1 MMLTKNSIL
10 RCLCLMLFVSFFSA
24 QSVYGQT
31 LSPTDTPG
39 ITLTPTPSVSGD
51 QLSKLQSQINDYQ
64 NKITDLKGQ
73 EKTLS
78 SQIKI
83 MDSQITLTE
92 LRIKE
97 NQAQIDNLTKD
108 ITIATKKVQKLEG
121 SLDGITKVL
130 LERIKA
136 RYIEGSVQ
144 SPLQLLLSSGSFS
157 DVMARS
163 NYLKIV
169 QEHDQRLLVDTI
181 QAKNDYQSQKT
192 IFEDKKQKVEALH
205 KQLDTYTTEL
215 DQEKQ
220 DKQKLL
226 TITSN
231 SESEYQAKLAE
242 ALQELQ
248 QIQKAASVLVSTQPS
263 KVSRGDVIGL
273 MGNTGHSTGAHLHF
287 GVYDITSLDQYSY
300 YSNYEN
306 PANVLTAT
314 SVDWGTGCGG
324 DPVGQTQTG
333 SGSFA
338 WPMATDN
345 LHISQGF
352 GNTCYESILYGGK
365 PHPALDMYNNANIA
379 IKAADDGMAYVC
391 RNCTGDGANGVFLF
405 HSNGKMT
412 LYWHLQ

>member
-1 MMLTKNSIL
+1 MLTLSI
-10 RCLCLMLFVSFFSA
+10 FNTYN
-24 QSVYGQT
+24 VYGQT
-31 LSPTDTPG
+31 PSDSPTLSPTPA
-39 ITLTPTPSVSGD
+39 SNSGD
-51 QLSKLQSQINDYQ
+51 QVGQLQSQINDYQ
-64 NKITDLKGQ
+64 SKITDLKGQ

-83 MDSQITLTE
+83 MDSQIYLTE

-108 ITIATKKVQKLEG
+108 ITIATTKVRTLEG
-121 SLDGITKVL
+121 SLNGITKVL
-130 LERIKA
+130 LQRIVVG
-136 RYIEGSVQ
+136 YEEGTVQ
-144 SPLQLLLSSGSFS
+144 PLQILLSSNSFS
-157 DVMARS
+157 DAMARS

-169 QEHDQRLLVDTI
+169 QEHDKRLLIDTV
-181 QAKNDYQSQKT
+181 QAKQDYQIQKD
-192 IFEDKKQKVEALH
+192 IFDAEKQKIEALH
-205 KQLDTYTTEL
+205 KQLDDYTSQL
-215 DQEKQ
+215 AQQKQ
-220 DKQKLL
+220 AKQNLL
-226 TITSN
+226 TVTNN
-231 SESEYQAKLAE
+231 SESQYQAKLAE

-248 QIQKAASVLVSTQPS
+248 QIQKAASVLISTQPRH
-263 KVSRGDVIGL
+263 VSRGDVIGL

-287 GVYDITSLDQYSY
+287 GVYDITSLDQYNY

-306 PANVLTAT
+306 PANVLTST
-314 SVDWGTGCGG
+314 SVDWGTGCKG
-324 DPVGQTQTG
+324 DPIGSKQTG

-365 PHPALDMYNNANIA
+365 PHPALDMYNNTNIT
-379 IKAADDGMAYVC
+379 IKAPDDGQAYFC

>member
-1 MMLTKNSIL
+1 MVIREIFLKIVYVVL
-10 RCLCLMLFVSFFSA
+10 VVSFFVA
-24 QSVYGQT
+24 KTPSVYSQT
-31 LSPTDTPG
+31 VSD
-39 ITLTPTPSVSGD
+39 TPTPTPAQAAGD
-51 QLSKLQSQINDYQ
+51 QIGKLQSQINDYQ

-97 NQAQIDNLTKD
+97 NQAQIDSLTKD
-108 ITIATKKVQKLEG
+108 ITIATSKVQKLEG

-130 LERIKA
+130 MKRIVA
-136 RYIEGSVQ
+136 RYEQGEVQ
-144 SPLQLLLSSGSFS
+144 PIQIFLSSNGFS
-157 DVMARS
+157 DALSRVQ
-163 NYLKIV
+163 YLKIV

-192 IFEDKKQKVEALH
+192 IFEDKKQKVETLH
-205 KQLDTYTTEL
+205 KQLDTYTAEL

-226 TITSN
+226 TITNN

-248 QIQKAASVLVSTQPS
+248 QIQKAASVLVSTQPRQ
-263 KVSRGDVIGL
+263 VSRGDVIGL

-287 GVYDITSLDQYSY
+287 GVYDITSLDQYQY

-306 PANVLTAT
+306 PANVLSAT
-314 SVDWGTGCGG
+314 SVDWQTGCGG
-324 DPVGQTQTG
+324 DPVGSTQTG

-338 WPMATDN
+338 WPLATDN

-365 PHPALDMYNNANIA
+365 PHPALDMYNNANIT

>member
-1 MMLTKNSIL
+1 MQRIKILLCISFMLTLSI
-10 RCLCLMLFVSFFSA
+10 FNTYN
-24 QSVYGQT
+24 VYGQT
-31 LSPTDTPG
+31 PSDSPTLSPTPA
-39 ITLTPTPSVSGD
+39 SNSGD
-51 QLSKLQSQINDYQ
+51 QVGQLQSQINDYQ
-64 NKITDLKGQ
+64 SKITDLKGQ

-83 MDSQITLTE
+83 MDSQIYLTE

-108 ITIATKKVQKLEG
+108 ITIATTKVRTLEG
-121 SLDGITKVL
+121 SLNGITKVL
-130 LERIKA
+130 LQRIVVG
-136 RYIEGSVQ
+136 YEEGTVQ
-144 SPLQLLLSSGSFS
+144 PLQILLSSNSFS
-157 DVMARS
+157 DAMARS

-169 QEHDQRLLVDTI
+169 QEHDKRLLIDTV
-181 QAKNDYQSQKT
+181 QAKQDYQIQKD
-192 IFEDKKQKVEALH
+192 IFDAEKQKIEALH
-205 KQLDTYTTEL
+205 KQLDDYTSQL
-215 DQEKQ
+215 AQQKQ
-220 DKQKLL
+220 AKQNLL
-226 TITSN
+226 TVTNN
-231 SESEYQAKLAE
+231 SESQYQAKLAE

-248 QIQKAASVLVSTQPS
+248 QIQKAASVLISTQPRH
-263 KVSRGDVIGL
+263 VSRGDVIGL

-287 GVYDITSLDQYSY
+287 GVYDITSLDQYNY

-306 PANVLTAT
+306 PANVLTST
-314 SVDWGTGCGG
+314 SVDWGTGCKG
-324 DPVGQTQTG
+324 DPIGSKQTG

-365 PHPALDMYNNANIA
+365 PHPALDMYNNTNIT
-379 IKAADDGMAYVC
+379 IKAPDDGQAYFC